1 MSLLKSRKIQ
11 LSRLI
16 SYVIANKSQL
26 SIANSN
32 SLKIILDS
40 LDRNS
45 TYPRKLYLS
54 FGSIFLWEK
63 KFAPIK
69 IIDSKQNV
77 KKVIPTTIY
86 GQTPHAPRKTKS
98 IQDWGI
104 GMKKEPKQWIW
115 FCYRIRQRK
124 KYLQETNMD
133 NFGTN

>member
-63 KFAPIK
+63 KLAPIK

-77 KKVIPTTIY
+77 NKVIPTTIY
-86 GQTPHAPRKTKS
+86 GQKPHAPRKTKS

-104 GMKKEPKQWIW
+104 GMKKEPKQ
-115 FCYRIRQRK
+115 
-124 KYLQETNMD
+124 
-133 NFGTN
+133 